1 MKSMIGL
8 TVISVMLV
16 FSSGCG
22 GGSVGGTGGGTCGVS
37 GGTAVYGWSGANDR
51 LGFVIFTD
59 QGAPG
64 TIGTASS
71 SWRGSVK
78 PVSGPTVHYDGSSG
92 GIGIDG
98 TKIDIEGT
106 EYKFANGRV
115 FLVSTEGDKISVRQ
129 LDIPIS
135 DAKYEAEIDRIAE
148 LEEVQEFLSK

>member
-1 MKSMIGL
+1 MIGL
-8 TVISVMLV
+8 TFISMILV

-22 GGSVGGTGGGTCGVS
+22 GGTNGGIGGSVYGVDGS
-37 GGTAVYGWSGANDR
+37 TAVCGYSGANDR

-59 QGAPG
+59 QGSG

-78 PVSGPTVHYDGSSG
+78 PVSGSTVHYDGSSG

-98 TKIDIEGT
+98 AKIDIEGT

-115 FLVSTEGDKISVRQ
+115 FLVSIQGDKISVRQ

-135 DAKYEAEIDRIAE
+135 DAKYEAEIDRISE

>member
-8 TVISVMLV
+8 TVISAVLV

-22 GGSVGGTGGGTCGVS
+22 GGSGGGIGGSTGGVG
-37 GGTAVYGWSGANDR
+37 GGTAVCGYSGANER

-59 QGAPG
+59 QGRG

-115 FLVSTEGDKISVRQ
+115 FLVSIEGDNISVRQ

-135 DAKYEAEIDRIAE
+135 DARYDAEIDRISE
-148 LEEVQEFLSK
+148 LEEVQEFLSN

>member
-1 MKSMIGL
+1 MKSMTGL
-8 TVISVMLV
+8 TVISVVLA

-22 GGSVGGTGGGTCGVS
+22 VGSGGGIGGAVYGV
-37 GGTAVYGWSGANDR
+37 GGTAVCGYSGANDR

-59 QGAPG
+59 QGRG

-71 SWRGSVK
+71 SWRGSLE

-135 DAKYEAEIDRIAE
+135 DARYDAEIDRISE
-148 LEEVQEFLSK
+148 LEEVKEFLRE

>member
-8 TVISVMLV
+8 TVISVVLA

-22 GGSVGGTGGGTCGVS
+22 GDSGGGIGGSAYGVR
-37 GGTAVYGWSGANDR
+37 GGTAVCGYSGANDR

-59 QGAPG
+59 QGRG

-115 FLVSTEGDKISVRQ
+115 FLVSTEADKISVRQ

-135 DAKYEAEIDRIAE
+135 DARYDAEIDRIAE

>member
-1 MKSMIGL
+1 MKNLISL
-8 TVISVMLV
+8 TTISVMLI

-22 GGSVGGTGGGTCGVS
+22 AGSFGGTGGGTGGVR
-37 GGTAVYGWSGANDR
+37 GGTAVFGWSGENDR

-59 QGAPG
+59 QDAPG
-64 TIGTASS
+64 TIGSGSS
-71 SWRGSVK
+71 SWRGYVK
-78 PVSGPTVHYDGSSG
+78 PLSGPTVHYDGSSG

-115 FLVSTEGDKISVRQ
+115 FLVSTEEEKISVRQ

-135 DAKYEAEIDRIAE
+135 DLRYDAEIDRIAE
-148 LEEVQEFLSK
+148 LDEVNEFLSD

>member
-1 MKSMIGL
+1 MKRIIGL
-8 TVISVMLV
+8 TAISVVLV

-22 GGSVGGTGGGTCGVS
+22 GGNGAGIGGGVHSVGGGRAVS
-37 GGTAVYGWSGANDR
+37 GFSGANDR

-59 QGAPG
+59 QGRG

-115 FLVSTEGDKISVRQ
+115 FLVSIEGDKISVRQ

-135 DAKYEAEIDRIAE
+135 DANYEAEVDRIAE

>member
-1 MKSMIGL
+1 MKSTIGL

-16 FSSGCG
+16 LGSGCG
-22 GGSVGGTGGGTCGVS
+22 GGSDGATGGGTGRVR
-37 GGTAVYGWSGANDR
+37 GGTAVFGWSGANDR

-59 QGAPG
+59 EGAPG

-135 DAKYEAEIDRIAE
+135 DARYDAEIDRIAE
-148 LEEVQEFLSK
+148 LDEVQEFLSK